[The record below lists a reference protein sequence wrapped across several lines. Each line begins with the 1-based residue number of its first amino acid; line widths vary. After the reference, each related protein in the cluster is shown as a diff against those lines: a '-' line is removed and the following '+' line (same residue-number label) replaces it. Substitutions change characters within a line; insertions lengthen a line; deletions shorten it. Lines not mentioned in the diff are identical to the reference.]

1 MSVTIPSARDTEWI
15 PKHLP
20 AEEAV
25 NAIEGGSNCL
35 CLDKIVRGF
44 IRWLLIKVL
53 KRNQARF
60 QALKQSLLLGE
71 QDA

>member
-15 PKHLP
+15 PNHLP

-35 CLDKIVRGF
+35 CLDKIGRGF
-44 IRWLLIKVL
+44 IRWLLIDLRTMGADGEGNLVL
-53 KRNQARF
+53 GC
-60 QALKQSLLLGE
+60 S
-71 QDA
+71 